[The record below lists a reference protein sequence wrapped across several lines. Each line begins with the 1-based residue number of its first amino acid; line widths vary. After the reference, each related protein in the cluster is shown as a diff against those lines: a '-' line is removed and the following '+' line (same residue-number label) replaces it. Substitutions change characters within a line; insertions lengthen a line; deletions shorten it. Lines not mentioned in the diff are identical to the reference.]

1 MLLGNY
7 FDGIHKNYKKL
18 FFSGISFNTRSLK
31 KNNIFFAI
39 KGNSIDGN
47 KFISKAIEKGSKII
61 VTEQKIKDYRNGILF
76 IRTKNIRKLLAEVSF
91 KIYNKIPKNLVA
103 VTGTNG
109 KSSVAEFYLQIM
121 QLNKKKVA
129 SIGTLGV
136 KSKNINLNLFN
147 TTTDPINLGQ
157 ILQKLKKEK
166 VDNVIMEASSH
177 GLKQYRLDGLKFKS
191 GIFTNLSHIINT
203 GISG

>member
-61 VTEQKIKDYRNGILF
+61 VTEQKLKDYPTLSSDYAILILHEIAHSLGLMHTGCGQDWCKYNFDPEDSRFDVKDTIMSYNYVPAEYISLPDIDIEALQEIWGI
-76 IRTKNIRKLLAEVSF
+76 
-91 KIYNKIPKNLVA
+91 
-103 VTGTNG
+103 
-109 KSSVAEFYLQIM
+109 
-121 QLNKKKVA
+121 
-129 SIGTLGV
+129 
-136 KSKNINLNLFN
+136 
-147 TTTDPINLGQ
+147 
-157 ILQKLKKEK
+157 EK
-166 VDNVIMEASSH
+166 GN
-177 GLKQYRLDGLKFKS
+177 
-191 GIFTNLSHIINT
+191 
-203 GISG
+203 